1 MSRLLVFI
9 RIFGGVDMKQLIEA
23 ITKPLVDYPDDIQ
36 VSVEEFDHKITYKLS
51 VHAEDMGKVI
61 GKQGR
66 VAKAIR
72 TIVYSAAKGHHD
84 KRVYLDIV
92 D

>member
-1 MSRLLVFI
+1 
-9 RIFGGVDMKQLIEA
+9 MKQLIET
-23 ITKPLVDYPDDIQ
+23 IVKPLVDRPEAVQ
-36 VSVEEFDHKITYKLS
+36 VRKDETDSRITYKLS

-72 TIVYSAAKGHHD
+72 TIVYSAAGSHHS
-84 KRVYLDIV
+84 KRVYVEIID
-92 D
+92 